1 MTRSLATALALAL
14 ILPAT
19 APVALARDIT
29 GQLAYRERIALDP
42 GALMLVELR
51 GPGDVVVAEA
61 RLPTN
66 GAQVPLPFTL
76 TAPDTGDYRL
86 QGALLVGGRQ
96 VWLSPVVAVAAGGGA
111 LDAGTL
117 ALTAGA
123 GIGFATRMDC
133 GDTRIEIGFSGEAA
147 RLRLG
152 DEVFDLAPVPSGS
165 GTRHSDGASPETAI
179 HGKGNAA
186 IVTLR
191 GDDLPE
197 CAPVI
202 TPALLP
208 MTARGNEPFWS
219 LEVTD
224 AGYVHTTNMGADRA
238 EGPLPQAVA
247 VPGGMR
253 FEVSPDLAFTVER
266 GLCRDSMAGM
276 PFPLT
281 VTLTDRGQTLTGCG
295 GAAADLLDGAWT
307 VAEVAGTAL
316 PEDAGVTLVVD
327 GPAGR
332 VFGKGGCNSYNAG
345 FTLTGEGLSFSPA
358 ASTMM
363 ACPED
368 QMAREQAF
376 HQALASV
383 DGFDIGA
390 GGALELRSA
399 GAVVIRAGR

>member
-1 MTRSLATALALAL
+1 MTRCLALALAL
-14 ILPAT
+14 LAA
-19 APVALARDIT
+19 APVAQARDIG
-29 GQLAYRERIALDP
+29 GQMAYRERIALDP

-51 GPGDVVVAEA
+51 GPGGVVVAEA

-76 TAPDTGDYRL
+76 TAPDNGDYRL
-86 QGALLVGGRQ
+86 QGAILVGGRQ
-96 VWLSPVVAVAAGGGA
+96 AWLSPVVPVPAGEGAVDLGVVA
-111 LDAGTL
+111 LVAQ
-117 ALTAGA
+117 A
-123 GIGFATRMDC
+123 GIGFATRMNC
-133 GDTRIEIGFSGEAA
+133 GGTMVEVGFPGEAA
-147 RLRLG
+147 RLRVG
-152 DEVFDLAPVPSGS
+152 AEVFDLAPVATGS
-165 GTRHSDGASPETAI
+165 GARYSDGASPETAVWS
-179 HGKGNAA
+179 KGNSAL
-186 IVTLR
+186 VTLK
-191 GDDLPE
+191 GTDLPE
-197 CAPVI
+197 CVPVI

-224 AGYVHTTNMGADRA
+224 AGYVLTTGLGADRA
-238 EGPLPQAVA
+238 EGPLPQPVA
-247 VPGGMR
+247 VPDGMR
-253 FEVSPDLAFTVER
+253 FDVSPDLAFTIER
-266 GLCRDSMAGM
+266 SLCRDSMAGM

-281 VTLTDRGQTLTGCG
+281 VTLTDKGETLTGCG
-295 GAAADLLDGAWT
+295 GPSADLLDGAWT

-316 PEDAGVTLVVD
+316 PGDAGVTLVVD

-332 VFGKGGCNSYNAG
+332 VFGKGGCNTYNAG
-345 FTLTGEGLSFSPA
+345 FTLTGEVLTFSPA

-390 GGALELRSA
+390 DGALELRSA
-399 GAVVIRAGR
+399 GVVVIRARR